1 MMNYETRLSKNQKI
15 AQHGKDTRNRR
26 KNQDCKVF
34 SIKIQ
39 TNKLSHI
46 QKEQLKMLFVEAKW
60 LKNDILA
67 KGVKGYVIG
76 NEVDVKTPAGYVS
89 RKFEYLGSRIRQ
101 SVLAETK
108 QNIKVL
114 SVLKKKGRHVGKLK
128 FVSEVKELD
137 LAQYGKT
144 YKIKANKV
152 HIQNVNGWMI
162 AGGTDQVQG
171 CELANAKL
179 LNRPDGYYLN
189 VTCFR
194 DKQEDAFLKDS
205 AIGIDMGVKTH
216 ITMSDGTKI
225 KATVEETEHL
235 RRLKQKLSRQE
246 KGSNSYCKT
255 KVRIRRQYQK
265 LTNKKNDIS
274 NHIANYLLRYNHVCM
289 QDENIKSWKTKKSL
303 SRGSRTIQHSI
314 LGRVKASLVRNPR
327 TIVLDRFEPTTK
339 LCKCGFKNSISL
351 SDRTYHCNVCGYTN
365 DRDVH
370 AAQNMIRIAEQ
381 NNRLVPMEHRDF
393 KPVESLLDV
402 LTEFADTQNSMKL
415 EVASLSNYS
424 S

>member
-162 AGGTDQVQG
+162 AG
-171 CELANAKL
+171 
-179 LNRPDGYYLN
+179 
-189 VTCFR
+189 
-194 DKQEDAFLKDS
+194 
-205 AIGIDMGVKTH
+205 
-216 ITMSDGTKI
+216 
-225 KATVEETEHL
+225 
-235 RRLKQKLSRQE
+235 
-246 KGSNSYCKT
+246 
-255 KVRIRRQYQK
+255 
-265 LTNKKNDIS
+265 
-274 NHIANYLLRYNHVCM
+274 
-289 QDENIKSWKTKKSL
+289 
-303 SRGSRTIQHSI
+303 
-314 LGRVKASLVRNPR
+314 
-327 TIVLDRFEPTTK
+327 
-339 LCKCGFKNSISL
+339 
-351 SDRTYHCNVCGYTN
+351 
-365 DRDVH
+365 
-370 AAQNMIRIAEQ
+370 
-381 NNRLVPMEHRDF
+381 
-393 KPVESLLDV
+393 
-402 LTEFADTQNSMKL
+402 
-415 EVASLSNYS
+415 
-424 S
+424 